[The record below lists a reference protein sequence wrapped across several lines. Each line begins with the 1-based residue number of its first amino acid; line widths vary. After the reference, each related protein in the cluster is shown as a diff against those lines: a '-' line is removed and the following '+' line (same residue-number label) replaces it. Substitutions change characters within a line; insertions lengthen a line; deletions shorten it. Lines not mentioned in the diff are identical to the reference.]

1 MRLLMKLLPPKS
13 TSLICAL
20 RREAREKKEQ
30 WDVLEEDVLGLEVAV
45 HDVVGVDELQRLQN
59 LLDDD
64 ADPRQREIWGEKGVA
79 VQLTREVVQTLL
91 QQLGVIAEL

>member
-1 MRLLMKLLPPKS
+1 M
-13 TSLICAL
+13 
-20 RREAREKKEQ
+20 
-30 WDVLEEDVLGLEVAV
+30 

-91 QQLGVIAEL
+91 QQLGVIAGL